1 MLARWSQEGG
11 YREVLRIGL
20 PLVVSFG
27 STSLIHFTDRVFLA
41 NYSLEAIAAA
51 LPAGIVSFL
60 FTCFFMGVAG
70 YVNVFIAQYT
80 GAGALQRV
88 GASLWQGIYFSL
100 GAAVFL
106 ALLYFIAEPLFAL
119 SGHPPEV
126 RVQEVIYFEIL
137 TLGAGL
143 VVISTALSCFF
154 SGRGLTRPV
163 MVTNLIAAA
172 INIPLD
178 YMLINGVG
186 PFPEMGIAGAAIATV
201 SSLLVMTLVFVA
213 LIFLPKDHR
222 QFGVLSARAFDRELF
237 RRLMNFGLPGG
248 VQFFVDI
255 FAFTFFVFMVGRLGS
270 IELAATNIVF
280 AINTLA
286 FLPMIGL
293 SITASTM
300 VGQAL
305 GANRPELAVFSADSG
320 LRMTLVYMSAI
331 VLVFILAP
339 EPLLSL
345 FSNPKTQPG
354 NHEAIMRTGVVL
366 LGFVAF
372 YTMFDGFAIVLSGAL
387 RGAGDIKFVTATM
400 AIASFCV
407 MLLPVFVLVEFTNAG
422 LYWVW
427 TCAALYILTLT
438 VVFWLRYRGGKWQEM
453 RVIEQDPGRGRP
465 RESMPE
471 TELKQGPGPA
481 PHI

>member
-1 MLARWSQEGG
+1 MLKRWSQEGG

-70 YVNVFIAQYT
+70 YVNVFIAQYM
-80 GAGALQRV
+80 GAGRFDRV
-88 GASLWQGIYFSL
+88 GAALWQGIYFSM
-100 GAAVFL
+100 GAAIFL
-106 ALLYFIAEPLFAL
+106 ALLYFIAEPLFAF

-126 RVQEVIYFEIL
+126 RAQEVIYFEIL
-137 TLGAGL
+137 TLGSGL
-143 VVISTALSCFF
+143 IVISTALSCFF

-172 INIPLD
+172 VNIPLD

-201 SSLLVMTLVFVA
+201 FSQLVMTLLFVA
-213 LIFLPKDHR
+213 LIFGPKSH
-222 QFGVLSARAFDRELF
+222 QPFGLFTARAFDRKLF
-237 RRLMNFGLPGG
+237 RRMMNYGLPGG
-248 VQFFVDI
+248 IQFFVDI
-255 FAFTFFVFMVGRLGS
+255 FAFTYFVFMVGRLGS

-280 AINTLA
+280 AINTMA

-293 SITASTM
+293 SVTVSTM

-305 GANRPELAVFSADSG
+305 GANRPDLAMFSTGST
-320 LRMTLVYMSAI
+320 LRITLFYMSAMVLIYLI
-331 VLVFILAP
+331 VP
-339 EPLLSL
+339 EPLLGL
-345 FSNPKTQPG
+345 FSDAETQPA
-354 NHEAIMRTGVVL
+354 NHKAIVEAGVVL
-366 LGFVAF
+366 LKFVAV
-372 YTMFDGFAIVLSGAL
+372 YTMFDAFAIILSGAL

-400 AIASFCV
+400 AIASIFV
-407 MLLPVFVLVEFTNAG
+407 MLLPVYVMIEVLHMG
-422 LYWVW
+422 LYPVW
-427 TCAALYILTLT
+427 TCAAGFIVTLAC
-438 VVFWLRYRGGKWQEM
+438 VFWLRYRGGKWRDM
-453 RVIEQDPGRGRP
+453 RVIEQEPG
-465 RESMPE
+465 ESIPS
-471 TELKQGPGPA
+471 QNPA
-481 PHI
+481 

>member
-1 MLARWSQEGG
+1 M
-11 YREVLRIGL
+11 LRIGL

-80 GAGALQRV
+80 GAGRLERV

-100 GAAVFL
+100 GSAIFL
-106 ALLYFIAEPLFAL
+106 ALLYLIAEPLFAF

-126 RVQEVIYFEIL
+126 RAQEVIYFKIM
-137 TLGAGL
+137 TLGSGF

-163 MVTNLIAAA
+163 MVTNLIGAGV
-172 INIPLD
+172 NIPLD
-178 YMLINGVG
+178 FVLIYGVG
-186 PFPEMGIAGAAIATV
+186 PFPEMGIAGAAVATFTAQAV
-201 SSLLVMTLVFVA
+201 VA
-213 LIFLPKDHR
+213 LIFALLIFGRKESRD
-222 QFGVLSARAFDRELF
+222 FGVFTARAFDRELF

-270 IELAATNIVF
+270 VELAATNIVF

-286 FLPMIGL
+286 FLPMVGL
-293 SITASTM
+293 SIAVSTM

-305 GANRPELAVFSADSG
+305 GANRPGLADFSTGST
-320 LRMTLVYMSAI
+320 LRITFIYMGAM
-331 VLVFILAP
+331 VLVFLILP
-339 EPLLSL
+339 EPLLRM
-345 FSNPKTQPG
+345 FSDPETQPV
-354 NHEAIMRTGVVL
+354 NHQAIMHTGVVL
-366 LGFVAF
+366 LKFVAA
-372 YTMFDGFAIVLSGAL
+372 YTMFDAVAIVLSGAL

-400 AIASFCV
+400 AMASFLV
-407 MLLPVFVLVEFTNAG
+407 MILPVYLIVEHLHWG
-422 LYWVW
+422 LYAVW
-427 TCAALYILTLT
+427 TCAASYILVL
-438 VVFWLRYRGGKWQEM
+438 VIAFRLRYRGGKWKKM
-453 RVIEQDPGRGRP
+453 RVIEQEAGPGLPVEGA
-465 RESMPE
+465 PE
-471 TELKQGPGPA
+471 AAMEQGPGPA

>member
-1 MLARWSQEGG
+1 MLKRWSQEGG

-70 YVNVFIAQYT
+70 YVNVFIAQYM
-80 GAGALQRV
+80 GAGKFDRV

-106 ALLYFIAEPLFAL
+106 ALLYFIAEPLFSF

-126 RVQEVIYFEIL
+126 RAQELIYFKIL
-137 TLGAGL
+137 TLGSGL
-143 VVISTALSCFF
+143 IVISTALSCFF

-163 MVTNLIAAA
+163 MVTNLIAAGV
-172 INIPLD
+172 NIPLD

-201 SSLLVMTLVFVA
+201 TAQTVMTLLFVA
-213 LIFLPKDHR
+213 LIFGPKSHR
-222 QFGVLSARAFDRELF
+222 AFGLLTARAFNRELF
-237 RRLMNFGLPGG
+237 KRMMNYGLPGG
-248 VQFFVDI
+248 IQFFVDI

-270 IELAATNIVF
+270 VELAATNIVF
-280 AINTLA
+280 AINTMA

-293 SITASTM
+293 SVTVSTM

-305 GANRPELAVFSADSG
+305 GGNQPPLADFSTGSA
-320 LRMTLVYMSAI
+320 LRITLVYMGCM
-331 VLVFILAP
+331 VLLFLLAP
-339 EPLLSL
+339 EPLLRL
-345 FSNPKTQPG
+345 FSDPETQPV
-354 NHEAIMRTGVVL
+354 NHQAIMQTGVVL
-366 LGFVAF
+366 LKFVAF
-372 YTMFDGFAIVLSGAL
+372 YTMFDAFAIILSGAL

-400 AIASFCV
+400 ALSSLCV
-407 MLLPVFVLVEFTNAG
+407 MLVPVYVMIEVLHWG
-422 LYWVW
+422 LYPVW
-427 TCAALYILTLT
+427 TCAAAYILALV
-438 VVFWLRYRGGKWQEM
+438 VVFGLRYRGGKWKEM
-453 RVIEQDPGRGRP
+453 RVIEEEALPIAPDA
-465 RESMPE
+465 
-471 TELKQGPGPA
+471 ELPQGPGPA